1 MGNSNQTNDTMRV
14 ELLKCHELII
24 VSITG
29 NVTTRV
35 EENMDLTER
44 LQQLLELDELKSD
57 TTTTKAIQEV
67 LKNFLSLDGS
77 KKLKLRQLVEKI
89 RRSYELM
96 LVTVK
101 KRRSVTSKLDKLYC
115 LFHDFTISEGFEM
128 CLSCEKDLEMI
139 VPEILWQL
147 LMEKEFI
154 WFLTTELVSD
164 TKDQPTTDQSASRA
178 LSEIEKNAVR
188 YTGGYVIRKLEQ
200 NFSKKKINLK
210 LQQKKGVK
218 RTRSLRKEL
227 DLQ

>member
-1 MGNSNQTNDTMRV
+1 
-14 ELLKCHELII
+14 
-24 VSITG
+24 
-29 NVTTRV
+29 
-35 EENMDLTER
+35 
-44 LQQLLELDELKSD
+44 
-57 TTTTKAIQEV
+57 
-67 LKNFLSLDGS
+67 
-77 KKLKLRQLVEKI
+77 
-89 RRSYELM
+89 
-96 LVTVK
+96 
-101 KRRSVTSKLDKLYC
+101 
-115 LFHDFTISEGFEM
+115 
-128 CLSCEKDLEMI
+128 
-139 VPEILWQL
+139 
-147 LMEKEFI
+147 MEKEFI